1 MGHERTSDVNART
14 MKMIRRIGR
23 HRYYKR
29 VDPWLRTIS
38 CGAGAPRPCF
48 WTAALLLVALSA
60 AAQPRTQAPNAPD
73 ELRLFPLRVTWT
85 IDLPAEPAGSP
96 VADAQHVYLPLRNGQ
111 IAALAR
117 DDGWPQWLVEIE
129 TTWPV
134 ASDGGLVFAATSEG
148 VRALRAMDGSEA
160 WRAPVG
166 ALMAPPV
173 AQAGWLIVGTREGNV
188 LAFRASDG
196 AAVWHRSF
204 GSPLTAAPAI
214 QGDRVF
220 LPLGDGRVVALQL
233 LHGDPVWERRLGGRP
248 GGVLALP
255 ERVYVGASDNFLYC
269 LTMRDGELDWRWRT
283 AADVTAAPVA
293 DEARVY
299 FVSLDNVLRALDRRS
314 GVQRWRTAM
323 PTRPFGSPQVAA
335 GRVLALMPV
344 ARVPFYA
351 ADTGRLAESLDV
363 PAPLAVAT
371 SFVELSPAGGSFVVA
386 TIDSGGAS
394 QLHAVAPGRD
404 PHLTPLG
411 DPPGL
416 VLGPVFPLP
425 SRVLPLVLTAPP
437 ALPKRGG

>member
-1 MGHERTSDVNART
+1 
-14 MKMIRRIGR
+14 MIRRIGR

-29 VDPWLRTIS
+29 VDPWPRPIS
-38 CGAGAPRPCF
+38 CVAGAPRPCF
-48 WTAALLLVALSA
+48 LVAALLLVASSA
-60 AAQPRTQAPNAPD
+60 AAQPRASAATAPN
-73 ELRLFPLRVTWT
+73 ELRLFPLRVMWT
-85 IDLPAEPAGSP
+85 IDLPAEAAGPP
-96 VADAQHVYLPLRNGQ
+96 VADALHVYLPLRNGH

-129 TTWPV
+129 TTWPL
-134 ASDGGLVFAATSEG
+134 ASDGGFVFAAASDG
-148 VRALRAMDGSEA
+148 VRALRAIDGSEA

-166 ALMAPPV
+166 ALTAPPV
-173 AQAGWLIVGTREGNV
+173 ARAGWLIVGTRGDDV
-188 LAFRASDG
+188 LAFRATDG
-196 AAVWHRSF
+196 AVVWRRSF

-214 QGDRVF
+214 QGDHVF

-233 LHGDPVWERRLGGRP
+233 LQGDQVWERTLGGRP

-269 LTMRDGELDWRWRT
+269 LTARDGRLDWRWRT
-283 AADVTAAPVA
+283 SADVTGAPVA

-314 GVQRWRTAM
+314 GVQQWRRPM
-323 PTRPFGSPQVAA
+323 PTRLFGGPQVAA
-335 GRVLALMPV
+335 DRVLALMPV

-351 ADTGRLAESLDV
+351 ADTGKLVETLNLR
-363 PAPLAVAT
+363 APLVVAA
-371 SFVELSPAGGSFVVA
+371 SSVELSPVGGSFVVA

-394 QLHAVAPGRD
+394 QLHAVGPGRD
-404 PHLTPLG
+404 PQLTSFG

-416 VLGPVFPLP
+416 VLGPEFPLP
-425 SRVLPLVLTAPP
+425 SRVPPLVLTAPP